1 MLPADLRRAET
12 EAVDAISAALASQAK
27 GFWTAEFRFEGLRIL
42 PVALRLL
49 AALTPTHGDARLD
62 FPDAGAAALAKRDA
76 AAQAS
81 GITELSGIGC
91 SRPTAAACPARP
103 GGANPCGL

>member
-1 MLPADLRRAET
+1 MLPADLRRAEA
-12 EAVDAISAALASQAK
+12 EAVDAIAAALASQAK

-49 AALTPTHGDARLD
+49 AALTPTHADARLV

-76 AAQAS
+76 AEQA
-81 GITELSGIGC
+81 LSLIHI
-91 SRPTAAACPARP
+91 
-103 GGANPCGL
+103 